1 MALLSSPDNA
11 SLNNA
16 IFPVTSDRII
26 QMEREG
32 NFIPPCTRNVFLKI
46 YSKADS
52 QPYFWSYE
60 DKYNYV
66 NEIKN
71 VFNKFKNDYAN

>member
-1 MALLSSPDNA
+1 
-11 SLNNA
+11 
-16 IFPVTSDRII
+16 
-26 QMEREG
+26 MEREG
-32 NFIPPCTRNVFLKI
+32 KFIPPCTSNVFPKI